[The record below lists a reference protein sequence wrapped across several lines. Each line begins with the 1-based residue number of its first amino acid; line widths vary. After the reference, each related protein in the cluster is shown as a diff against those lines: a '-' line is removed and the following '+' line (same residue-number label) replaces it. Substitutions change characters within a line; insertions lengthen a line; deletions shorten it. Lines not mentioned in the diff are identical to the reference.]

1 VILVVRLTP
10 KAREDAVTGI
20 ELLFDG
26 APVLRARVRAIPER
40 GRANAALA
48 RLIADW
54 LGVPASS
61 VNVAQGSKSRLKQVS
76 VEGDPDRLTSLI
88 ATRLAELASSS

>member
-20 ELLFDG
+20 ELFDG

-76 VEGDPDRLTSLI
+76 VQGDPDRLTSLI